1 MKTYRIRSAL
11 LALAAFAVQ
20 WGAFDLALRFL

>member
-1 MKTYRIRSAL
+1 MKYRIRSAL

-20 WGAFDLALRFL
+20 WALFDLALRAA